1 MFWLPQCINDSRTDF
16 FREKNLMIP
25 FVTQA
30 YGKKMPEAFSNK
42 KGYFNQ
48 RVSRLMPLKSCMTS
62 PMVFAPNAVW
72 TELISS
78 WIAASHI

>member
-1 MFWLPQCINDSRTDF
+1 MGVYYWPMSWLPQCSNDSRTGF
-16 FREKNLMIP
+16 L
-25 FVTQA
+25 Q
-30 YGKKMPEAFSNK
+30 GKKGGQVIKENK
-42 KGYFNQ
+42 GIPDY